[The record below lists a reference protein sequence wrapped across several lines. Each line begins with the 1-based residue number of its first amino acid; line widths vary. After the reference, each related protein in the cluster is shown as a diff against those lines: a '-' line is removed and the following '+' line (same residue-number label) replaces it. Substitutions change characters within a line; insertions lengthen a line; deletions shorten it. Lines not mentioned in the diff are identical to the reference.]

1 MGEECSRLGELR
13 NAYKLLVE
21 KSHRK
26 KQQGRYGDI
35 GEDGRIIL
43 KRILEK

>member
-1 MGEECSRLGELR
+1 MGEEYSRLGDLR
-13 NAYKLLVE
+13 NTYKLLVE

-26 KQQGRYGDI
+26 KQQGRYGYI

-43 KRILEK
+43 KRILDK